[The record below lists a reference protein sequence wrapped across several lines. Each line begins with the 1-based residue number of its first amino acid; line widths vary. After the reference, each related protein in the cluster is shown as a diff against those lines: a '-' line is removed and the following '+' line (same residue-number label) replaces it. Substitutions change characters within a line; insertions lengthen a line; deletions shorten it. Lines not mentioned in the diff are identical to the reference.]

1 MKRREKELEKT
12 VQVYGDIELKNE
24 LDEILNGPIQLK
36 YYKTYNNSKRQKPYG
51 IGVIKTYC
59 NDVETD
65 IEKREFNHIFS
76 KENDANN
83 MLDILIKHKVTPS
96 TLKDVLEDFI
106 LV

>member
-1 MKRREKELEKT
+1 MEETIKM
-12 VQVYGDIELKNE
+12 YGDIEIKNE
-24 LDEILNGPIQLK
+24 LDEILSGPIQLQ
-36 YYKTYNNSKRQKPYG
+36 YYKTYNDSRNQKPYG

-59 NDVETD
+59 SEMETD

-83 MLDILIKHKVTPS
+83 MLDVLIKNKVTPI

>member
-1 MKRREKELEKT
+1 MEETIKM
-12 VQVYGDIELKNE
+12 YGDIEIENE
-24 LDEILNGPIQLK
+24 LDEILSGPIQLQ
-36 YYKTYNNSKRQKPYG
+36 YYKTYNDVRKQKPYG

-59 NDVETD
+59 NEIETD

-83 MLDILIKHKVTPS
+83 MLEVLMKNKVTPI
-96 TLKDVLEDFI
+96 TLKDILEDFI